1 MNTDN
6 EFDRMINRMS
16 QGDPPIKQRSSGT
29 GKFLSLLSAVAVI
42 SFFGGL
48 VIMTLNAIVNDA
60 YPNLHDFEPGIGYW
74 NATRLFFLSWVFFA
88 IFTGLKGMQ
97 KKS

>member
-16 QGDPPIKQRSSGT
+16 QGDPSDRRRSGGA
-29 GKFLSLLSAVAVI
+29 GKFLSLMSAIAVI

-48 VIMTLNAIVNDA
+48 VIMVLNAVVNDA
-60 YPNLHDFEPGIGYW
+60 YPNLNDFEPGIGYW

-88 IFTGLKGMQ
+88 IFTGLRGMQ

>member
-6 EFDRMINRMS
+6 EFDRLISRMS
-16 QGDPPIKQRSSGT
+16 QGDSPNTQRSAGAS
-29 GKFLSLLSAVAVI
+29 KFLSLMSAIAVI

-48 VIMTLNAIVNDA
+48 VIMVLNTVINDA
-60 YPNLHDFEPGIGYW
+60 YSNLNYFEPGIGYW

-88 IFTGLKGMQ
+88 IFSGLKGMQ